1 MIWSQASLGK
11 WERQRP
17 RKWDGHRIC
26 LHNIRK
32 LPSGQ
37 WGDGEVGLVPQL
49 SPHAIT
55 LNSHCLAH
63 CVLHSQQGSLAPFL
77 LGHCDNPVLSTL
89 LPRFRNKDLA
99 HLCPVSR
106 SQLPML
112 KVGWSEM
119 VEPWWQVLAS
129 NPASCCVT
137 WQVSTHPHRQFL
149 TAREHARLLQ
159 VPLPFPSLLLSTE
172 SMASS
177 RPPTVFT
184 LYVSESPH
192 SWLSFL
198 QVTCSALHQDVL
210 VPSHSSRSRSS
221 QWLT

>member
-1 MIWSQASLGK
+1 MVTGVMGRLASFLSC
-11 WERQRP
+11 P
-17 RKWDGHRIC
+17 HM
-26 LHNIRK
+26 
-32 LPSGQ
+32 PSHSIPTV
-37 WGDGEVGLVPQL
+37 WL
-49 SPHAIT
+49 T
-55 LNSHCLAH
+55 H
-63 CVLHSQQGSLAPFL
+63 CVLHSQQGSLALFL

-89 LPRFRNKDLA
+89 LPRFRNNALA

-106 SQLPML
+106 SQQPML

-119 VEPWWQVLAS
+119 VEPWWRVLAS

-137 WQVSTHPHRQFL
+137 WQVSTHPHHQFL

-210 VPSHSSRSRSS
+210 VPSHSSRSRDS